1 VHDVDLVFDL
11 IGGDTQ
17 ARSFRVLREG
27 GILVS
32 TLTEPSQHKAR
43 ARGVQAMRYTVQE
56 SGAELDEITQMIEVG
71 LVTPK
76 VARQFALPEAAEAEN
91 FVEQG
96 HTEGKVVLRIAA

>member
-1 VHDVDLVFDL
+1 
-11 IGGDTQ
+11 
-17 ARSFRVLREG
+17 
-27 GILVS
+27 
-32 TLTEPSQHKAR
+32 
-43 ARGVQAMRYTVQE
+43 VQAMRYTVQE